1 MRFNRSTDPHVPH
14 GPRARQPRGCQRC
27 SACNGP
33 NAADQAA
40 AATTF
45 ANAFGPSRPFV
56 FYTSLVPAPEKVI
69 TISDS
74 EEDKKDIPEIHI
86 DEEQDDKNLSVL
98 IKKRALKSA
107 AVVDILEDLITQ

>member
-14 GPRARQPRGCQRC
+14 GPRARQPRGCQR
-27 SACNGP
+27 
-33 NAADQAA
+33 
-40 AATTF
+40 
-45 ANAFGPSRPFV
+45 AFGPSRPFV

-107 AVVDILEDLITQ
+107 AAVDILEDLITQ